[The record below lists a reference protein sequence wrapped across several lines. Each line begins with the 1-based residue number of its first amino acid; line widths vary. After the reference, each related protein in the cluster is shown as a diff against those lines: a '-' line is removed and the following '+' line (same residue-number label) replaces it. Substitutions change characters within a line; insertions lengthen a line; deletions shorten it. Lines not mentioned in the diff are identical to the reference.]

1 MLVGAEAAV
10 FMVVVVMSMGNRQ
23 WQQGKRQSKQQTA
36 HEKTPE
42 HESFVM

>member
-1 MLVGAEAAV
+1 MFVGAKAAV
-10 FMVVVVMSMGNRQ
+10 FMVVIIMSVGNRQ

-36 HEKTPE
+36 HEKAPE